1 MQKVKK
7 ILVYFLV
14 IVIVLSEFSQSGLTN
29 SAKESDAAEAL
40 ETRKDDAVKN
50 EETGREDDAADTEEA
65 GKEEDSADIEEA
77 EKEDAIDNSEEVE
90 KEDVSPDTGEVE
102 KEDASDNSEE
112 VEKEDASPDTGEVE
126 ENVSAD
132 SEEVE
137 KEDTSAYT
145 EEAKDGESTTNTE
158 VIEEVKEV
166 TSDAVNTQI
175 RYQCFKNGETAG
187 NTEGYTSVDEM
198 NSSGTEYDGYVKIET
213 DKTTVTV
220 TPYAAEGYEFMILNL
235 TGTDGTVS
243 TPLTKDYRKKV
254 DANGTTITSETIAAG
269 SEPGY
274 SFTVD
279 SQKTT
284 GTGAALGT
292 VYSKMPAIS
301 AAFDPVE
308 GLLNEQLINGNMFV
322 DDSKQQTKGDIR
334 SWLGPVEN
342 NNLYGTLHV
351 GIGNNKTDAWNG
363 KDCGNGDYITY
374 YAGEG
379 SSFVLDSVCAY
390 SRLGWSDTRFV
401 AEIQGSYDNT
411 TYQRIAYINGQD
423 VADVNNKKNSII
435 RATAEITAEYPYIR
449 LYARQTNANVSLL
462 KLYGKIKTTQV
473 TKEYLFFKDGKK
485 VATQTELD
493 LNNVGASYD
502 GYAETEVTDGEAVK
516 ITMHAAEGYEFM
528 MLNLTDENGN
538 ISTPLT
544 KDYRKTMSGGTAG
557 SGSMKN
563 QQEITYSFAIDADQ
577 DSETDSKKIGTR
589 YRSMPTIAVYFD
601 SSQGI
606 LNEKLLTEGEEK
618 EQQQDSTK
626 KPVRKWLGSVTN
638 DADSALYGTLHVGT
652 ASGKADF
659 WNGADSAEGDY
670 VTYYA
675 GDNKAF
681 EITQVCA
688 YSRLGWPD
696 RFDAEVLGSYDN
708 ANYEQIAVTT
718 KGTSNALDKYSIR
731 RQTIQTSEKYPYIR
745 LRSRSKNADISLIKL
760 YGDIV
765 KAQEMTPVEKYIFY
779 KEGNVVV
786 EQDSLTS
793 LPSEEY
799 EGYVKV
805 STIAEKSVT
814 VTVTAK
820 TGYDFMMLNLT
831 DEEGNVTT
839 PLTKDWIRDGK
850 GGCAK
855 NENGKNTCGFIIG
868 ADETLT
874 GIDDIGSQYKEMPV
888 ITAFFSKSDQNLLN
902 NTLLEMTPYD
912 KKISDEAK
920 PVTSWMAQ
928 AATLNVNKANGSWT
942 GVDVKGGD
950 YVTYSAGKGKAFH
963 LEELDIYSRWG
974 FSDNRFGAVLEA
986 SNDGANFVPIL
997 TAKNTPAEEKYS
1009 VKRINRAMPETEKL
1023 KVRMLRLRAVS
1034 NPADVCLLNIY
1045 GTVKD
1050 TDSSELS
1057 ELKAEDDLV
1066 DYPEIKD
1073 PVTWL
1078 DPESEAVFFHPGV
1091 GVTKDEL
1098 INVRNQVE
1106 NKKDPWYSYYTKMLS
1121 TKYASREFTCN
1132 NAVNGEIKSDAWS
1145 VQTMELTVGEDAQRA
1160 YTQTLLY
1167 VITGDETYRSNAMK
1181 IIRIYEQMDPAK
1193 YSYYVDAHIHA
1204 PTPVY
1209 KMIQAAELLRYTACT
1224 DRDLN
1229 WTKED
1234 TEKFTKN
1241 FIDPACSTFL
1251 DYNDK
1256 FMNQHNFPLLGTISA
1271 AIFKDDMQEYKEKV
1285 EWMTFNETAPDPYF
1299 TGSIKWLFRW
1309 TDDTEG
1315 TGKHVQLVEMGRD
1328 LAHAGDDV
1336 NTMSILTRMLWLQ
1349 GTKVDPESGT
1359 VSDADSA
1366 VNIYEY
1372 LDHAVMRG
1380 ADYFCK
1386 YDMGYDIDWNPV
1398 QTDKN
1403 GSRYTR
1409 SSDEY
1414 RGRLYLIGL
1423 ADLYYMY
1430 RYQLGYTHG

>member
-1 MQKVKK
+1 M
-7 ILVYFLV
+7 
-14 IVIVLSEFSQSGLTN
+14 
-29 SAKESDAAEAL
+29 
-40 ETRKDDAVKN
+40 
-50 EETGREDDAADTEEA
+50 
-65 GKEEDSADIEEA
+65 
-77 EKEDAIDNSEEVE
+77 
-90 KEDVSPDTGEVE
+90 
-102 KEDASDNSEE
+102 
-112 VEKEDASPDTGEVE
+112 
-126 ENVSAD
+126 
-132 SEEVE
+132 
-137 KEDTSAYT
+137 
-145 EEAKDGESTTNTE
+145 
-158 VIEEVKEV
+158 
-166 TSDAVNTQI
+166 
-175 RYQCFKNGETAG
+175 
-187 NTEGYTSVDEM
+187 
-198 NSSGTEYDGYVKIET
+198 
-213 DKTTVTV
+213 
-220 TPYAAEGYEFMILNL
+220 
-235 TGTDGTVS
+235 
-243 TPLTKDYRKKV
+243 
-254 DANGTTITSETIAAG
+254 
-269 SEPGY
+269 
-274 SFTVD
+274 
-279 SQKTT
+279 
-284 GTGAALGT
+284 
-292 VYSKMPAIS
+292 
-301 AAFDPVE
+301 
-308 GLLNEQLINGNMFV
+308 
-322 DDSKQQTKGDIR
+322 
-334 SWLGPVEN
+334 
-342 NNLYGTLHV
+342 
-351 GIGNNKTDAWNG
+351 
-363 KDCGNGDYITY
+363 
-374 YAGEG
+374 
-379 SSFVLDSVCAY
+379 
-390 SRLGWSDTRFV
+390 
-401 AEIQGSYDNT
+401 
-411 TYQRIAYINGQD
+411 
-423 VADVNNKKNSII
+423 
-435 RATAEITAEYPYIR
+435 
-449 LYARQTNANVSLL
+449 
-462 KLYGKIKTTQV
+462 
-473 TKEYLFFKDGKK
+473 
-485 VATQTELD
+485 D